1 MFIHARNAQTTKK
14 VLLLDEQRF
23 TWFATPIAF
32 CTLKPCTTQDMY
44 KVIDPIVQK
53 YGGHSTEKLFYHI
66 DNITVNGQEA
76 DFYIGQTGD
85 IRCMLHVIAL
95 QRDDWYIA
103 KSVF

>member
-32 CTLKPCTTQDMY
+32 CTLKSCTTQDMY